1 MLEPR
6 RDASASRGSS
16 IDSVSRHRA
25 PSETSRSGT
34 KALQAPGV
42 YTIPSEHVD
51 KIVSRPT
58 SRQSSVNTV
67 VRPGHIPRAELKT
80 VHTYTG
86 ANGNLTVQYVLRND

>member
-1 MLEPR
+1 M
-6 RDASASRGSS
+6 
-16 IDSVSRHRA
+16 
-25 PSETSRSGT
+25 
-34 KALQAPGV
+34 
-42 YTIPSEHVD
+42 PSEHVD